1 MVSHMSVVQS
11 FIVESDVELLTV
23 FLGNEGKFWILKLN
37 PVTGEGMEVIDLG
50 NKVLYLS
57 NGAS

>member
-1 MVSHMSVVQS
+1 MSVVQS
-11 FIVESDVELLTV
+11 FIVESDGELLTI

-37 PVTGEGMEVIDLG
+37 PVTGKWMEVIDLS